1 MLGTGRSAVGGAV
14 GGGLGGAGGVGGAVA
29 SGVGGAGG
37 GAGATAGAGAGAE
50 SSSGALLRGWRQRA
64 LLTQEQLAERAGLN
78 VRTVRR
84 LESGGLWQPR
94 TTSVLLL
101 AQALELDGEERAL
114 LASVARGVTAAAGN
128 GERAGEGP
136 PCAAAIV
143 PRQLPADVTA
153 LVGRGRELAILE
165 GDGAGTA
172 AMDGMA
178 RVGGTTMMDGLAGIG
193 RTTMMDGLAGIGR
206 TATVDG
212 MAGVGKTALAVH
224 AAHRLAHRFPDGQLF
239 VDLRGHSP
247 GAAPVEPG
255 EALARMLRALGVPCD
270 RIPCHL
276 DDRTALYRSVLA
288 ERRVLVVL
296 DDAADDHQVHPLLPA
311 GPGCRVIVTSRRR
324 LSCLGESLSLDVPP
338 VAEAVALFIRT
349 AGVGRVADVPLDVL
363 REVVERCGRLPL
375 AVCVAGARL
384 RAHATWSAR
393 QLLDLL
399 AVDRLGELR
408 AGRHDVAAALDLSY
422 AGLAAGERRAYR
434 MLGAFGAVFD
444 VHEAAAS
451 LGTTAA
457 RAARLLEG
465 LLDVHL
471 LREIA
476 PGRYQPHDLV
486 RDHAARTS
494 AAGER

>member
-1 MLGTGRSAVGGAV
+1 MLSVDRRLRGGGPGILNGGCRGDTLHSARPALPGPGRSAVGEP
-14 GGGLGGAGGVGGAVA
+14 
-29 SGVGGAGG
+29 
-37 GAGATAGAGAGAE
+37 T
-50 SSSGALLRGWRQRA
+50 SGALLRGWRKRA

-84 LESGGLWQPR
+84 LESGGLRQPR

-114 LASVARGVTAAAGN
+114 LAAVARGVTADDGN

-136 PCAAAIV
+136 PRAAAIV

-153 LVGRGRELAILE
+153 LVGRARELAILE
-165 GDGAGTA
+165 GDGAGTS
-172 AMDGMA
+172 
-178 RVGGTTMMDGLAGIG
+178 TMDGLAG
-193 RTTMMDGLAGIGR
+193 TSTMDGLAGTAGVGR

-239 VDLRGHSP
+239 VDLRAHSP

-255 EALARMLRALGVPCD
+255 EALARMLRALGVPGD

-324 LSCLGESLSLDVPP
+324 LTCLGESLSLDVPP

-349 AGVGRVADVPLDVL
+349 AGVGRAADAPLDVL

-393 QLLDLL
+393 HLLGLL
-399 AVDRLGELR
+399 AADRLGELR

-422 AGLAAGERRAYR
+422 AGLAPEERRAYR
-434 MLGAFGAVFD
+434 MLDCFGAVFE

-451 LGTTAA
+451 LGTTSA

-476 PGRYQPHDLV
+476 PGRYRPHDLV

-494 AAGER
+494 SASAAAAGR